1 MPRTRRDVEREEKVA
16 EIVAAARR
24 QALAGGFGAL
34 SIAAI
39 ARELGVAQNAIYWYF
54 PSRDHLF
61 VAVLRQLM
69 ADIAARKPPSGDVP
83 SRAVWFV
90 DRVAEVHPLL
100 IAMRERARVAD
111 VVAEFER
118 ETDQLV
124 RAMIGRALDGAV
136 PLAEVDLAI
145 ESFLSTIE
153 GALLRN
159 FPRKE
164 RARVVTYTLAR
175 LRGRTWQPPAGSSRR
190 RARPSRSS

>member
-1 MPRTRRDVEREEKVA
+1 MPRTRRELEREEKVA
-16 EIVAAARR
+16 EIVAAATR

-69 ADIAARKPPSGDVP
+69 ADVIARKPPTGDVP
-83 SRAVWFV
+83 ARAVWLV

-100 IAMRERARVAD
+100 IAMRERAKVAD
-111 VVAEFER
+111 VVADFER
-118 ETDQLV
+118 ELDALV
-124 RAMIGRALDGAV
+124 RAMIGHALDGAV
-136 PLAEVDLAI
+136 PAAELRVAT

-153 GALLRN
+153 GALLRGLS
-159 FPRKE
+159 RKE
-164 RARVVTYTLAR
+164 RAQVVTYTLAR
-175 LRGRTWQPPAGSSRR
+175 LGGRDSVRRGG
-190 RARPSRSS
+190 